1 MRLVKVLAVVMGV
14 MIVIGTTVV
23 VVTII
28 KRATSGS
35 PGGSPGANIAVVLEE
50 PAGTSIRG
58 IAALSDRVAVLM
70 QGAGPDR
77 IVLIDPR
84 TGLRTGTIA
93 LAH

>member
-28 KRATSGS
+28 KRATRGS
-35 PGGSPGANIAVVLEE
+35 PVGNIAVVLNE
-50 PAGTSIRG
+50 PAGTRISS
-58 IAALSDRVAVLM
+58 IAALSDRLAVLL

-77 IVLIDPR
+77 IVLIDPA

-93 LAH
+93 LTH

>member
-28 KRATSGS
+28 KRATSG
-35 PGGSPGANIAVVLEE
+35 PPAANIAVVLEE

-58 IAALSDRVAVLM
+58 IAAVSDRLAVLM

-77 IVLIDPR
+77 VVLIDPR